1 MIEKGRVGGYLGA
14 LIGCTG
20 WMIGFTVVCLVSGNL
35 DVWARFA
42 FLGFALSIAMGGLFI
57 VTSELTLR
65 AFGPGGMLQL
75 VLWAEL
81 TFFMGTLLLLL
92 NHWIAPAL
100 ETSPAMIDTLHGM
113 GSVYKTSDFL
123 PGMFLAASVVL
134 TAVAAWRLIRT
145 APRTGV

>member
-1 MIEKGRVGGYLGA
+1 MIEKGRIGGYLGA

-57 VTSELTLR
+57 ITSELTLR
-65 AFGPGGMLQL
+65 AFGPGGMFQL

-100 ETSPAMIDTLHGM
+100 ETSPAMLDTLRGM
-113 GSVYKTSDFL
+113 GSVYKTSDFT

-134 TAVAAWRLIRT
+134 TGVAAWRLIRT
-145 APRTGV
+145 EPRPGA

>member
-1 MIEKGRVGGYLGA
+1 MNRNRLGGYLGA

-35 DVWARFA
+35 AVWSRFA
-42 FLGFALSIAMGGLFI
+42 FLGFAISLAMGGLFI

-65 AFGPGGMLQL
+65 AFGPSGMFQL

-92 NHWIAPAL
+92 NHWIAPVL
-100 ETSPAMIDTLHGM
+100 EASPEMITTLRGM
-113 GSVYKTSDFL
+113 GSVYRTSDL
-123 PGMFLAASVVL
+123 MPGLFLAASVVL
-134 TAVAAWRLIRT
+134 TAVAAWRLLHT
-145 APRTGV
+145 APGA

>member
-1 MIEKGRVGGYLGA
+1 MEKGRIGGYIGA

-20 WMIGFTVVCLVSGNL
+20 WMIGFTVVCLASGNL

-42 FLGFALSIAMGGLFI
+42 FLGFAVSLAMGGLFI

-65 AFGPGGMLQL
+65 AYGRGGMFQL
-75 VLWAEL
+75 ILWAEL
-81 TFFMGTLLLLL
+81 TFFMGVLILLL

-100 ETSPAMIDTLHGM
+100 ETSPAMLDTMRSM
-113 GSVYKTSDFL
+113 GTVYKTSDFM

-134 TAVAAWRLIRT
+134 TAIAAWRLLRT
-145 APRTGV
+145 EPGTGA